1 MRNKLLS
8 VALSLI
14 IVLSLCTAL
23 PCSAQAQADGVARA
37 QSIVDGVIAYKT
49 SQAGVSD
56 ARELLNGQIADEAG
70 SSEWY
75 ALSLIQIGQR
85 DTEDYCAALERYLA
99 DAPTAS
105 AQSRQ
110 KYALLLLASGAT
122 DSAYIADVME
132 SSIGESGLMSYV
144 FALHLMNNGC
154 ESSRYSASEV
164 IDAILSLRQSDG
176 GWAVLGTASD
186 VDATAMTLQALAVH
200 TDDSD
205 VSEAVED
212 ALSFLSERQRD
223 SGGYASFGAEN
234 PESAAQVLCALSALG
249 ADAASDGRFIKNG
262 NTVFDALETFRLPD
276 GSFSHTLGGAASD
289 SATVQSLYG
298 AIAYLR
304 MSEGKSGFFILDDVS
319 DEPAFSETESSDA
332 APVSPSSAETGSD
345 GGEGEHRL
353 TLKVCLAVGVVL
365 VAVLLCVILGV
376 AGRLRKK
383 TLCAV
388 AAAAAILLLLL
399 AVCDIRTADDY
410 YGSTD
415 ATFESVGQVTMSVRC
430 DTLIGKS
437 DAEHI
442 PSDGVVLG
450 EKGFSVGE
458 STSAYDVLVA
468 AAKENKI
475 TLDVA
480 SGGYVRGIA
489 GIYELEFGELSGWMF
504 FVNGTAPSVSAAEY
518 ILSDGDCVEWR
529 YTCELG
535 RDIE

>member
-8 VALSLI
+8 AALSLI
-14 IVLSLCTAL
+14 ILLLCIAL
-23 PCSAQAQADGVARA
+23 PCSAQTQDDVARA
-37 QSIVDGVIAYKT
+37 QSIIDGVIAYKT

-56 ARELLNGQIADEAG
+56 ARELLCGQIADEAG

-75 ALSLIQIGQR
+75 ALSLIQSGQR
-85 DTEDYCAALERYLA
+85 DTEGYRVALERYLA
-99 DAPTAS
+99 GAPTAS

-164 IDAILSLRQSDG
+164 IDEILSLRHPDG

-212 ALSFLSERQRD
+212 ALSFLSERQRE

-249 ADAASDGRFIKNG
+249 ADAASDVRFIKNG
-262 NTVFDALETFRLPD
+262 NTVFDALEAFRLPD
-276 GSFSHTLGGAASD
+276 GSFSHSLGGAASD

-304 MSEGKSGFFILDDVS
+304 MSEGKSGFFIIDS
-319 DEPAFSETESSDA
+319 ASETPETPRTEADDA
-332 APVSPSSAETGSD
+332 AQEPPSSAEIAAEDS
-345 GGEGEHRL
+345 EGEHRL
-353 TLKVCLAVGVVL
+353 PLKACLAACVVL
-365 VAVLLCVILGV
+365 VAVMLCVILGV

-399 AVCDIRTADDY
+399 AVSDIRTADDY

-415 ATFESVGQVTMSVRC
+415 ETVESIGQVTISVRC
-430 DTLIGKS
+430 DTLIEKS

-442 PSDGVVLG
+442 PSDGVVLA
-450 EKGFSVGE
+450 EKSFSVGE

-480 SGGYVRGIA
+480 SGGGYVRGIA